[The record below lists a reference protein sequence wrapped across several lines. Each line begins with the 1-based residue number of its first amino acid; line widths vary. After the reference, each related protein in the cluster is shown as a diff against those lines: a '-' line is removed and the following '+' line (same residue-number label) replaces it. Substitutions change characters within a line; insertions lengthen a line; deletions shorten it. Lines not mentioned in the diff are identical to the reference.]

1 MLAQLKPAI
10 LITIL
15 FTLLTGILYPLAV
28 TGVAQLAF
36 PHQANG
42 SLVPVNDKSV
52 GSTLIAQSFTKPEY
66 FHPRPSAAGDKG
78 YDPTSSSASNLGP
91 TNPAL
96 ADRLKKDAAAFRKDN
111 PDYTGPIPA
120 DAITASGSGLDPEI
134 SPANAIAQSAR
145 VAKARNVSPAHMA
158 ELVSSHTLGRQFGFL
173 GEPRVN
179 VLELNL
185 AVDQA
190 FPLQSQAT
198 TPIPSAK

>member
-1 MLAQLKPAI
+1 MLSELKPAL
-10 LITIL
+10 LITL
-15 FTLLTGILYPLAV
+15 VFTLLTGILYPLAV

-42 SLVPVNDKSV
+42 SLVPANGKAV
-52 GSTLIAQSFTKPEY
+52 GSSLIAQNFTRPEY

-78 YDPTSSSASNLGP
+78 YDPTSSGASNLGP

-96 ADRLKKDAAAFRKDN
+96 ADRLKKDIAAFRKDN

-120 DAITASGSGLDPEI
+120 DAVTTSGSGLDPDI
-134 SPANAIAQSAR
+134 SPANAVAQLTR
-145 VAKARNVSPAHMA
+145 VAKARNVSPDRIA
-158 ELVSSHTLGRQFGFL
+158 ELVAAHTQGRQFGFL
-173 GEPRVN
+173 GEARVN

-190 FPLQSQAT
+190 FPS
-198 TPIPSAK
+198 SVK

>member
-1 MLAQLKPAI
+1 MFSELKPAI

-42 SLVPVNDKSV
+42 SLVPASGKKV
-52 GSTLIAQSFTKPEY
+52 GSSLIAQNFTKPEY

-78 YDPTSSSASNLGP
+78 YDPTSSGAANLGP

-96 ADRLKKDAAAFRKDN
+96 ADRLKKDVAAFRKDN
-111 PDYTGPIPA
+111 PDFTGPIPA
-120 DAITASGSGLDPEI
+120 DAITTSGSGLDPDI
-134 SPANAIAQSAR
+134 SPANAMAQLPR
-145 VAKARNVSPAHMA
+145 VAKARNTSPDRIAGIVTAH
-158 ELVSSHTLGRQFGFL
+158 TQGRQFGFL
-173 GEPRVN
+173 GDPRVN

-185 AVDQA
+185 AVDEA
-190 FPLQSQAT
+190 FPS
-198 TPIPSAK
+198 PVK

>member
-1 MLAQLKPAI
+1 MFKQLKPAI

-15 FTLLTGILYPLAV
+15 FTVLTGILYPLAV
-28 TGVAQLAF
+28 TGIAQLAF

-42 SLVPVNDKSV
+42 SIATVGEKEI
-52 GSTLIAQSFTKPEY
+52 GSTLIAQNFTKPEY
-66 FHPRPSAAGDKG
+66 FHPRPSAASDKG

-120 DAITASGSGLDPEI
+120 DAITTSGSGLDPDI
-134 SPANAIAQSAR
+134 SPANAMAQASR
-145 VAKARNVSPAHMA
+145 VAKARKISQEQIGQLIAA
-158 ELVSSHTLGRQFGFL
+158 QTLGRQFGIL
-173 GEPRVN
+173 GEARVN

-185 AVDQA
+185 ALDR
-190 FPLQSQAT
+190 QS
-198 TPIPSAK
+198 PVK

>member
-1 MLAQLKPAI
+1 MLSELKPAI
-10 LITIL
+10 LITIV
-15 FTLLTGILYPLAV
+15 FTLLAGILYPLAV
-28 TGVAQLAF
+28 TGIAQLAF

-42 SLVPVNDKSV
+42 SLVPATGKNVGSV
-52 GSTLIAQSFTKPEY
+52 GSNLIGQNFTRPEY

-96 ADRLKKDAAAFRKDN
+96 ADRLKKDVAAFHKDN

-120 DAITASGSGLDPEI
+120 DAITASGSGLDPHI

-145 VAKARNVSPAHMA
+145 VAKARNASPDRISQLVA
-158 ELVSSHTLGRQFGFL
+158 EHTQGHQFGFL
-173 GEPRVN
+173 GEARVN

-185 AVDQA
+185 ALDQA
-190 FPLQSQAT
+190 YPA
-198 TPIPSAK
+198 PSVK

>member
-1 MLAQLKPAI
+1 MLSELKPAI
-10 LITIL
+10 LITIV

-42 SLVPVNDKSV
+42 SLVPPNQKDI
-52 GSTLIAQSFTKPEY
+52 GSSLIAQNFTRPEY

-91 TNPAL
+91 TNPSL

-120 DAITASGSGLDPEI
+120 DAITTSGSGLDPDI
-134 SPANAIAQSAR
+134 TPANAMAQSLR
-145 VAKARNVSPAHMA
+145 VAKARNAAPDRVA
-158 ELVSSHTLGRQFGFL
+158 ELVTAHTQGRQFGFL

-185 AVDQA
+185 ALDQA
-190 FPLQSQAT
+190 FP
-198 TPIPSAK
+198 SAGPHLR